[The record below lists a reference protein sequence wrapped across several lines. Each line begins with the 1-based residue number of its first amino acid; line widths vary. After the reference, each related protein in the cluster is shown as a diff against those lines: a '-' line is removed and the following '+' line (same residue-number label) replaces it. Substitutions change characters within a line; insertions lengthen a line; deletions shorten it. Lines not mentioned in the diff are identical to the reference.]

1 MRLTL
6 STCDVMSCNPLIEEL
21 PMLVGVRGTRPATM
35 TSHVMAPLPTLRY
48 LPGHDVH
55 GPLLCHPSR
64 R

>member
-1 MRLTL
+1 
-6 STCDVMSCNPLIEEL
+6 
-21 PMLVGVRGTRPATM
+21 MLVGVRGTRPATM